1 MGLAALG
8 LFLFLLQSVTGKRD
22 FQNVPVRAEILDERL
37 AREGGRIAVRAV
49 VFDSKVA
56 GLALLLKELVV
67 VTAVLASLL
76 QVVLA
81 TIEVDHFVKHG
92 RCSVLAGT
100 VQKLGADVDFI
111 LALVLA
117 VRALLPNLLSGAMAV
132 KLRRRL
138 DRDNRPGQF
147 ALEVKAVQHVER
159 AFELAH
165 EFGQRK
171 RLVLVALVVRRGF
184 LSLGRHFLSLRSFG
198 LVLGFLGL
206 RRSVLGFGL
215 LGSSRF
221 GFGFFLNGFPP
232 ALERRKPD
240 LFNLAG
246 LYDLHLD
253 GVLQLLDELRNGSG
267 V

>member
-1 MGLAALG
+1 MSIIRLRRTLGGYAPKVPLTAAERALIGALHRDFTDSANQIQVASAANRLTAYGANVLVGLAALG

-117 VRALLPNLLSGAMAV
+117 VRQVGELVQP
-132 KLRRRL
+132 
-138 DRDNRPGQF
+138 DRETGP
-147 ALEVKAVQHVER
+147 
-159 AFELAH
+159 
-165 EFGQRK
+165 
-171 RLVLVALVVRRGF
+171 
-184 LSLGRHFLSLRSFG
+184 
-198 LVLGFLGL
+198 
-206 RRSVLGFGL
+206 
-215 LGSSRF
+215 
-221 GFGFFLNGFPP
+221 
-232 ALERRKPD
+232 
-240 LFNLAG
+240 
-246 LYDLHLD
+246 
-253 GVLQLLDELRNGSG
+253 
-267 V
+267 